1 MRKLLLLLLL
11 SLPVMAQRSDTVF
24 KVVFDRTT
32 TLGPS
37 TPITNNGQSYH
48 LVTYSVASTPA
59 HTCSIFW
66 TNGQIQLEGSFDN
79 TTYVRIG
86 QPVTSLQ
93 EGFPAQSWAWGA
105 YPYIRINYIA
115 GDTTNCALTANYSGS
130 LTGSKTSAFFD
141 STVKT
146 GLFPLQF
153 TTSGGGNTVVG
164 TCPSLSRYA
173 GIYGYTINN
182 TTAGTLTGVK
192 IQIIDTSGTGSVI
205 DYVNLGSM
213 ATLATVVERPGD
225 VPIVGANQALANAA
239 TLPVGFVVTGSAGG
253 LTGTI
258 LGRCE

>member
-1 MRKLLLLLLL
+1 MKNIILFLLL
-11 SLPVMAQRSDTVF
+11 SLPVLGQRSDTVF
-24 KVVFDRTT
+24 KVVFNATT
-32 TLGPS
+32 TTGPS
-37 TPITNNGQSYH
+37 APITNNGQSYH
-48 LVTYSVASTPA
+48 LITYIVTSTPA

-79 TTYVRIG
+79 VTYSRIG

-105 YPYIRINYIA
+105 YPYIRLNYIA
-115 GDTTNCALTANYSGS
+115 GNTVDCALTANYSGS

-146 GLFPLQF
+146 GLFSIQF
-153 TTSGGGNTVVG
+153 TTIGAGNFVAA

-173 GIYGYTINN
+173 GIYGFVVNN
-182 TTAGTLTGVK
+182 TTAGTITGVK
-192 IQIIDTSGTGSVI
+192 LQTIDTTGTGSVL

-213 ATLATVVERPGD
+213 ATLATVVERPSD
-225 VPIVGANQALANAA
+225 IPIVGANQGLSNAA
-239 TLPVGFVVTGSAGG
+239 TLPVSFVVAASAAGI
-253 LTGTI
+253 TGTI